1 MNEKL
6 IGFIRTGDLDEVKG
20 LLSGQS
26 VNFNINGQT
35 PLHLA
40 AMFNQL
46 EIINYLLD
54 HGADINARD
63 RYGNTALFY
72 AVLNGHLSIVEQL
85 LWRGAE
91 ANTINQDG
99 DTPLHEASEESEYII
114 IEALLKYGAD
124 ISIKNAEG
132 HTADQLTD
140 YFDIRQDEINSEL
153 LVAAE
158 SGQTDKVEY
167 LIANKADVDAEDNY
181 AQTALHWA
189 CYNGHLE
196 VVKILLACGAN
207 VNSVDINNNTPLH
220 CAVKNEDIIELLLQY
235 GADISIKNAE
245 GHTADQLTDYFDIRQ
260 DEINSELLIAAESGQ
275 TDKVEYLIANKA
287 DVDVEDNYA
296 QTALHWACYNG
307 HLEVVKI
314 LLACGADV
322 NSVDIN
328 NNTPLHCA
336 VINGHKEIVQLL
348 LSKNA
353 MINIANGDEKIPL
366 SIAIEEGFDE
376 IAGLISNRQDEL
388 NKALSEA
395 SKKGDFNMVSHL
407 LRYEGADPFLKIEG
421 LTAREYAEKSGHS
434 KVVELINDYADIGLN
449 KFIFLEYEP
458 NAKEELSMSLSGSY

>member
-1 MNEKL
+1 MNEEL
-6 IGFIRTGDLDEVKG
+6 IGFIRTGDLDEVKD

-26 VNFNINGQT
+26 INFNINGQT

-40 AMFNQL
+40 VMFNQL

-54 HGADINARD
+54 HDADINARD
-63 RYGNTALFY
+63 RYDNTALFY

-91 ANTINQDG
+91 VNTINQDG

-124 ISIKNAEG
+124 ISIKNA
-132 HTADQLTD
+132 D
-140 YFDIRQDEINSEL
+140 
-153 LVAAE
+153 
-158 SGQTDKVEY
+158 
-167 LIANKADVDAEDNY
+167 
-181 AQTALHWA
+181 
-189 CYNGHLE
+189 
-196 VVKILLACGAN
+196 
-207 VNSVDINNNTPLH
+207 
-220 CAVKNEDIIELLLQY
+220 
-235 GADISIKNAE
+235 

-275 TDKVEYLIANKA
+275 TDKVKYLIANKA
-287 DVDVEDNYA
+287 DVDAEDNYA

-336 VINGHKEIVQLL
+336 VINDHKEIVKLL
-348 LSKNA
+348 LANNA
-353 MINIANGDEKIPL
+353 MINIANDDEKIPR

-376 IAGLISNRQDEL
+376 IAGLITNRQDEL
-388 NKALSEA
+388 NRALSEA
-395 SKKGDFNMVSHL
+395 SKNGDFNMVSRL
-407 LRYEGADPFLKIEG
+407 LRYEGADPFLKVEG
-421 LTAREYAEKSGHS
+421 LIAREYAEKSGHG
-434 KVVELINDYADIGLN
+434 KVVELINNYTDIGLN

-458 NAKEELSMSLSGSY
+458 NAKEELSMSLSGSD